1 MKRNK
6 IILKILS
13 FAAVTL
19 LVAVVSGC
27 SSGKEMTSS
36 WQQEQ
41 IQMKGDLSFW
51 RNKVFE
57 IPDKKFGVGFANDDK
72 FMYVCLTTDDRSKI
86 FQMFRNGFI
95 VWLEP
100 VSGDN
105 KTFGIKYP
113 LVNIMDKQPQMD
125 ESTREEMSAQNN
137 QRSFG
142 RMLENQNEFE
152 IVNQDKYPLLALPL
166 VNREGIEAKLSFLD
180 GRLVYELKVPLVV
193 SKQYSI
199 AAGAL
204 PGEKI
209 RVRFETL
216 VMNADKRGQRTSGF
230 EPSGNG
236 ERSPEGGEGEMPR
249 GGARSGRRGEGG
261 MRPGM
266 GRSGM
271 SEPINYTVDLLLE
284 KAPTTK

>member
-1 MKRNK
+1 MKRNR
-6 IILKILS
+6 IVLKILS
-13 FAAVTL
+13 FAAVTI

-95 VWLEP
+95 VWFEP

-236 ERSPEGGEGEMPR
+236 ERPPEGEMPR
-249 GGARSGRRGEGG
+249 GDARGGRRGEGG

-271 SEPINYTVDLLLE
+271 SEPINYTVDLQLE